1 MNNNNKDYKQYAKAV
16 YAGLDRLKTV
26 QLTEQMVKEN
36 KMLSVLDK
44 PATYGY
50 AEIANYKD
58 VMEVYENMDVNH
70 DMYGKIK
77 LKEFFDEL
85 LYMKCIP
92 LDFNTLKQ
100 LNGNGWELKEI
111 DNTINYPINL
121 ERNLIMQVFENELT
135 QDIIIGFR
143 IDMSDYGLNLWL
155 PPFFMEVEK
164 CNFNEVA
171 YNVDFLLAKIKFWY
185 EGEDYVA
192 TLSGHPLTTG
202 NNCIDVFR
210 KDADNDDLDLTEYE
224 VDLEALSEK
233 EFFEEVKE
241 YINDNMD
248 MLERVNNVNTEYME
262 LDSEVRGQVSIG

>member
-1 MNNNNKDYKQYAKAV
+1 MNNNNKEYKQYTKAV

-26 QLTEQMVKEN
+26 QLNGQMVKEN

-44 PATYGY
+44 PVTYGY
-50 AEIANYKD
+50 EEIANYSD
-58 VMEVYENMDVNH
+58 VMEIYESMDINH
-70 DMYGKIK
+70 DVYGKIK
-77 LKEFFDEL
+77 LKEFFEEL
-85 LYMKCIP
+85 IGQACVP

-100 LNGNGWELKEI
+100 LDGDSWRLKEI

-135 QDIIIGFR
+135 EEIVIGFR

-155 PPFFMEVEK
+155 PPFFMEVDKYIFDEI
-164 CNFNEVA
+164 A
-171 YNVDFLLAKIKFWY
+171 YNVDFLLAEIKFWY

-210 KDADNDDLDLTEYE
+210 KDADNGDLDLTEYE
-224 VDLEALSEK
+224 VEFEALSEK
-233 EFFEEVKE
+233 EFFEEVKQ

-248 MLERVNNVNTEYME
+248 MLARVNNVNTEYME
-262 LDSEVRGQVSIG
+262 LDSEVRKQVAIG